1 MRLSGQRQI
10 APINDSASVPA
21 ALSMH
26 GVSKSFGSVRALKAV
41 DFAAYP
47 GEIRALVGENGAGKS
62 TLMAVASGML
72 GPDEGSVT
80 IGGSPVQ
87 TDNPTAARDH
97 GLGIVSQHPVLIPDL
112 TVVENLALSLPRA
125 IRPKRRDLPAW
136 FREQIRYWGA
146 EIDPLAR
153 VEDVPLAHQHLIEVV
168 RVLALSPKVLIL
180 DEPTEHMNA
189 SEVARLFRK
198 IRDLAA
204 GGTAIVYISHRIHE
218 VKAIADQV
226 TVLRDGEIRGTF
238 DAASVTEKGIVD
250 LVVGRTLASAFPPKS
265 VAIGRD
271 YTPIFKTGGLSGKAF
286 EDVSLSIRRGEIIGL
301 AGIEGNGQR
310 EFLRALAGL
319 EASRGEVEVAGKTA
333 RIDTPVAAG
342 RARIAYISRDRQTE
356 ALLRPLSVFKNI
368 GLSSLA
374 RNSTLGVVSS
384 RREGDLVAGSMASLG
399 IKAGGPEV
407 PVSTLS
413 GGNQQKVVIARV
425 LANEPAVVLAD
436 EPSQGVDAGARLEI
450 YQILRAAADQG
461 RAVIIA
467 SADAIELQGLCDRV
481 LVFSRGRV
489 VRDLAGDE
497 LTEHNITHAALTA
510 TTLRTQASTRKQVSS
525 LARFLTGDF
534 APGLFLAFSMLVLA
548 AYVASVNP
556 YYLTAG
562 NFGNVLTLATAL
574 SFVVL
579 GQLTVMLTAGID
591 LSLGPLTG
599 FAVVVASF
607 FILDDVG
614 PAGIALGFFLAL
626 LASLLVGTVNFAL
639 IRWVGIVPVVA
650 TLSTFMAL
658 RGLSLFLRDIP
669 GGLINSS
676 VTAAIGTRIGFVPV
690 AFVIVILLAIGMEW
704 ATRRTRWGLSLRAV
718 GSHMANARRIGV
730 PVGAVLFSAY
740 AIAALFAY
748 LGALMLMAQIGIGD
762 PTAGVDY
769 TMMSVTAVVLG
780 GASLFGGRGSYVGAL
795 LGALLVQQVFN
806 VTTFLKLP
814 PAWQYLLLGALTIS
828 AVALYSHFRRRTGH
842 V

>member
-1 MRLSGQRQI
+1 MLLSSQRETAQI
-10 APINDSASVPA
+10 SDNGSAPAT
-21 ALSMH
+21 LSMR
-26 GVSKSFGSVRALKAV
+26 GVSKSFGLVRALKAV
-41 DFAAYP
+41 DFEVRP
-47 GEIRALVGENGAGKS
+47 GEVRALVGENGAGKS
-62 TLMAVASGML
+62 TLMAVASGMI
-72 GPDEGSVT
+72 GPDEGNVT
-80 IGGSPVQ
+80 ICGSTVKN
-87 TDNPTAARDH
+87 DNPTAARDH
-97 GLGIVSQHPVLIPDL
+97 GLGIVSQHPLLIPDL
-112 TVVENLALSLPRA
+112 TVVENLALSLPPSV
-125 IRPKRRDLPAW
+125 RPKARDLPAW
-136 FREQIRYWGA
+136 FHEQIQYWGMD
-146 EIDPLAR
+146 IDPHAR
-153 VEDVPLAHQHLIEVV
+153 VEDVTLAHQHLIEIV
-168 RVLALSPKVLIL
+168 RVLALSPRVLIL

-189 SEVARLFRK
+189 SDVARLFRK
-198 IRDLAA
+198 IRALAA
-204 GGTAIVYISHRIHE
+204 AGTAIVYISHRVHE
-218 VKAIADQV
+218 VKAIADQI

-238 DAASVTEKGIVD
+238 DAASVSEKAIVD
-250 LVVGRTLASAFPPKS
+250 LVVGRALASAFPQKS
-265 VAIGRD
+265 ALIDGKSPPIFTAIGL
-271 YTPIFKTGGLSGKAF
+271 TGREF
-286 EDVSLSIRRGEIIGL
+286 EDVSLSIRQGEIIGL

-319 EASRGEVEVAGKTA
+319 EPSRGEVEVAGRPAKVDNPA
-333 RIDTPVAAG
+333 QAWHS
-342 RARIAYISRDRQTE
+342 RIAYVPRDRQGE
-356 ALLRPLSVFKNI
+356 ALLRPLSVYKNI
-368 GLSSLA
+368 GLSSLS
-374 RNSTLGVVSS
+374 RNSRFGIVSG
-384 RREGDLVAGSMASLG
+384 RHEADLVAGSMKSFG
-399 IKAGGPEV
+399 IKAASPEM

-413 GGNQQKVVIARV
+413 GGNQQKVVIARI

-461 RAVIIA
+461 RAVIVA

-489 VRDLAGDE
+489 VRELEGDE
-497 LTEHNITHAALTA
+497 LSEHNITHAALTS
-510 TTLRTQASTRKQVSS
+510 TTLRAHGRTQGKAPALT
-525 LARFLTGDF
+525 RFLTGDF
-534 APGLFLAFSMLVLA
+534 APGLFLSFSMLLLA
-548 AYVASVNP
+548 GYVASVNP

-614 PAGIALGFFLAL
+614 PAWIALGFVLAL
-626 LASLLVGTVNFAL
+626 LASLLVGTFNFVL
-639 IRWVGIVPVVA
+639 IRWAGIVPVVA

-676 VTAAIGTRIGFVPV
+676 VTAVISTRIGFVPV
-690 AFVIVILLAIGMEW
+690 AFLIVVLLAIGMEW

-718 GSHMANARRIGV
+718 GSHMDNARRIGV
-730 PVGAVLFSAY
+730 PVGIVLFSAY
-740 AIAALFAY
+740 AIGALFAY
-748 LGALMLMAQIGIGD
+748 FGAVMLMAQIGIGD

-814 PAWQYLLLGALTIS
+814 PAWQYLLLGTLTIT
-828 AVALYSHFRRRTGH
+828 AVALYSHFRRRPRH